1 MQERLDVITL
11 QPRQW
16 LHWAPLKGG
25 RAAHALVRG
34 HYPQAEAWALEP
46 GLPPARAA
54 GLAEALDAPAAA
66 AEASSGWL
74 QRTWSRLRGPHTHT
88 EAPQPGSMDMLW
100 ANMALHMAAD
110 PQALLARWREL
121 LAVDGF
127 VMFSALGP
135 DTLRELRDL
144 YARLGWPAP
153 THTYTDMHDWGD
165 MLVGAGFAE
174 PVMDMERITLTFAT
188 PERALQE
195 LRELGRNLAVDRD
208 GVTHGRAWLGRLHEG
223 LRSLERNGSIAL
235 TFEIIY
241 GHALQPSPRAG
252 ADGTTA
258 IGLDQMRRM
267 LRRHRP

>member
-1 MQERLDVITL
+1 MQQRLDWIVKPP
-11 QPRQW
+11 QNW
-16 LHWAPLKGG
+16 CHWEP
-25 RAAHALVRG
+25 VRG
-34 HYPQAEAWALEP
+34 GLQAHKLLRERYPQAECTIYEP
-46 GLPPARAA
+46 VEQRRAVAEEKLGSRWWQLSRWKGA
-54 GLAEALDAPAAA
+54 GLQVAEPA
-66 AEASSGWL
+66 E
-74 QRTWSRLRGPHTHT
+74 
-88 EAPQPGSMDMLW
+88 GSMDMLW
-100 ANMALHMAAD
+100 ANMQLHTAAD
-110 PQALLARWREL
+110 PQTLIERWHKALKT
-121 LAVDGF
+121 DGY

-135 DTLRELRDL
+135 DTVMQLHRL
-144 YARLGWPAP
+144 YADLGWGPAG
-153 THTYTDMHDWGD
+153 HAFTDMHDWGD
-165 MLVGAGFAE
+165 MLVHSGFAE

-188 PERALQE
+188 PERLLQE

-267 LRRHRP
+267 LRRDRP